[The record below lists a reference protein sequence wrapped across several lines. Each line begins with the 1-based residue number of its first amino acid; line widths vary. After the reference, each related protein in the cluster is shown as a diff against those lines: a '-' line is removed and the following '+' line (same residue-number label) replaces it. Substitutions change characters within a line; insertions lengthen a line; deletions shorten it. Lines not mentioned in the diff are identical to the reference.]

1 MLSTPDAFEGQE
13 AYLQWGEILF
23 SNTAAAGTYSC
34 ARCHTYGWSFDGAS
48 DYVREENGRDGPIP
62 ELADGYVTA
71 GGFFGPNLTGGST
84 LSQFETAIGQSA
96 FITRG
101 QAIGQTYG
109 RGGSGGNGQMPGFGA
124 LTEANPV
131 GPGMGPGSGIVFEY
145 PALLTDEQIDA
156 IVAFER
162 TL

>member
-1 MLSTPDAFEGQE
+1 ML
-13 AYLQWGEILF
+13 
-23 SNTAAAGTYSC
+23 
-34 ARCHTYGWSFDGAS
+34 
-48 DYVREENGRDGPIP
+48 EENGRDGPIP
-62 ELADGYVTA
+62 ELAAGYVTA